1 MAGGF
6 LCGLMAVGLALLAPE
21 EGRRPVPAPDPFSP
35 RASQRASAVL
45 PHPEPQKDAP
55 RLAIV
60 VNNLGYDPS
69 GDASWLSFPEKI
81 TVAVIPFGPSSRRI
95 AESARA
101 RGFGIMLHVPM
112 EPEGEAPDRTEGFR
126 LRRDM
131 DGGTVRDLLNRM
143 AESLPEATGASSH
156 MGSAFTA
163 DPDAMM
169 LYASLLKERGLF
181 LMDSVT
187 TPRSVAVEAARR
199 AGVPAIRRDVFF
211 DPAAG
216 PDATRRQWERALA
229 LARERGAAVLVCH
242 PRAETLSAL
251 LKLRPDLQAEG
262 IRAVTVD
269 DLLKAE

>member
-21 EGRRPVPAPDPFSP
+21 EGRRSGPAPSPFSP
-35 RASQRASAVL
+35 SADPPASASL
-45 PHPEPQKDAP
+45 PPAGPKKEAP

-95 AESARA
+95 AESART
-101 RGFGIMLHVPM
+101 RGFGVMLHVPM

-131 DGGTVRDLLNRM
+131 DGRAVRDLLDRM

-163 DPDAMM
+163 DPDAMV
-169 LYASLLKERGLF
+169 LYTSLLKERGLY

-187 TPRSVAVEAARR
+187 TPRSVAVETARR

-211 DPAAG
+211 DSAAG

-242 PRAETLSAL
+242 PRAETLAAL
-251 LKLRPDLQAEG
+251 LELRPDLHAKG